1 MNLSLH
7 EVTSVNLKSPH
18 KLGGE
23 GTRMRWTQT
32 IIVRTARGD
41 ELELDMY
48 ADDPTPLAIHITS
61 GYQTSRL
68 FEQVKDIVK
77 ADLEARG
84 VKNA

>member
-61 GYQTSRL
+61 RL